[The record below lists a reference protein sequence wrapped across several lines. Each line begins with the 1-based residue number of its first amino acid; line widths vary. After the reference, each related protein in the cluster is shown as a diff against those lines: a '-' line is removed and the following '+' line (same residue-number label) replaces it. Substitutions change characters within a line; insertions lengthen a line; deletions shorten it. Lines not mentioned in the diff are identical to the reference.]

1 MGFLQKSSKPTHF
14 AGWVFLLPLTQNQ
27 RRLFVANLLSSS
39 RAKQAIVQA
48 SFSTAENSLIDT
60 LCTAVSAA
68 IRSYTRRDLL
78 LANHD
83 ELVSG
88 VAEDTLFLRQYPI
101 TTVTRVSL
109 LAGDPNTDVGG
120 YRIDSTLGLL
130 TRISG
135 TWQLGKSNYRVE
147 YEAGYEELPGDLVEG
162 AAQWVAALFW
172 QSKDNPAFA
181 PDLPTPAIK
190 RMLAPYSVLSPR

>member
-1 MGFLQKSSKPTHF
+1 M
-14 AGWVFLLPLTQNQ
+14 
-27 RRLFVANLLSSS
+27 ANLLSSS

-190 RMLAPYSVLSPR
+190 RMLAPYRRIIT

>member
-1 MGFLQKSSKPTHF
+1 M
-14 AGWVFLLPLTQNQ
+14 
-27 RRLFVANLLSSS
+27 ANLISSS
-39 RAKQAIVQA
+39 RARQAIVQA

-60 LCTAVSAA
+60 LCTAVSAL
-68 IRSYTRRDLL
+68 IRNYTRRELL

-88 VAEDTLFLRQYPI
+88 ITEDALFLRQYPI
-101 TTVTRVSL
+101 TTITRVTLVS
-109 LAGDPNTDVGG
+109 GDPLTDVGG
-120 YRIDSTLGLL
+120 YHIDSTLGLL

-135 TWQLGKSNYRVE
+135 AWQLGKSNYRVE

-181 PDLPTPAIK
+181 PNLPTRAIK
-190 RMLAPYSVLSPR
+190 KMLAPYRRILT